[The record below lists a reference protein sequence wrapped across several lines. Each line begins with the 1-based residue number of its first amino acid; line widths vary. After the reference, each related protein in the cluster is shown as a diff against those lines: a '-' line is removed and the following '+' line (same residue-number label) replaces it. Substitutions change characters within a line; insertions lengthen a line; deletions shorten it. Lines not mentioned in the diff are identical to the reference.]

1 MEHRE
6 EVCPKCRRILV
17 PLATYEPT
25 PLETMPGIE
34 ADASDTV
41 LLLLGV
47 SSIRHVWQALTDLL
61 LNLWGYFIWRWK
73 CRRVHRLKKR
83 WLPSFPQTLICANCL
98 TVLPRR

>member
-25 PLETMPGIE
+25 PLDTMAGVGDI
-34 ADASDTV
+34 DAHDILVYRWWEIKLAWQV
-41 LLLLGV
+41 L
-47 SSIRHVWQALTDLL
+47 T
-61 LNLWGYFIWRWK
+61 NLWGYFVWHWK
-73 CRRVHRLKKR
+73 CWRVRRLKKH
-83 WLPSFPQTLICANCL
+83 WLPSFPETLICANCL